1 MVTGYVIEH
10 KPQSE
15 LLTMCAAQVQKTN
28 FRWMW
33 TPFDICSL
41 LYPLYSHEASQSE
54 IRQIHRGL
62 NIFFRLYEWH
72 W

>member
-1 MVTGYVIEH
+1 
-10 KPQSE
+10 
-15 LLTMCAAQVQKTN
+15 MCVAPVQKIN

-41 LYPLYSHEASQSE
+41 LYPPYSREASQSE
-54 IRQIHRGL
+54 IRQIYRRL
-62 NIFFRLYEWH
+62 NRYFRLYEWH